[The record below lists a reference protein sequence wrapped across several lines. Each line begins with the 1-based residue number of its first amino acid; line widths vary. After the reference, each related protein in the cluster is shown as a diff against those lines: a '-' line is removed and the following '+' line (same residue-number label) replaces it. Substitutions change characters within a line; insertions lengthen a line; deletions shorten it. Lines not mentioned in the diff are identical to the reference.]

1 MAYLNITEPGIC
13 ADCRGPLPVPR
24 HGRRMRCFECA
35 RNAGRP
41 LAREKFS
48 FEKFADDW
56 NAGMPTEEIAT
67 KYGVCTAT
75 IYKATKAAGTSRK
88 RGPMQ
93 SPDAE
98 SRARQM
104 IDAYT
109 AGLSLEKI
117 GEIHG
122 VTRERVRQIISKRG
136 VTRFDGGPSIRAEAK
151 KATRAFRI
159 AANRD
164 ERSMRVYGCLYAGL
178 EALLGKGVQPTSN
191 KATKAYVHQ
200 KRNSAKRGIKFSLTF
215 PQWWAVWQKSGKWEQ
230 RGRGQG
236 YVMARTGDVGSYSVG
251 NVYICTQSQ
260 NSKDSF
266 IKTPASVR
274 ALKAKLN
281 PNSKTRLGNGR
292 GWTYQ
297 ARCKARP
304 YQVMVGKDR
313 IGNFATEQ
321 EARSAYVEECN
332 RRQLELK
339 SRLRNTTNPAP
350 LGATSENKKFTGTT
364 EAVAHEL

>member
-1 MAYLNITEPGIC
+1 
-13 ADCRGPLPVPR
+13 
-24 HGRRMRCFECA
+24 MRCFECA
-35 RNAGRP
+35 RKAGRP

-56 NAGMPTEEIAT
+56 NAGMPTEQIAA

-75 IYKATKAAGTSRK
+75 IYKASKAAGTTRK

-104 IDAYT
+104 IDAYS

-136 VTRFDGGPSIRAEAK
+136 VTRFDGGSSIRAEAK
-151 KATRAFRI
+151 KAARTFRI
-159 AANRD
+159 VANRD
-164 ERSMRVYGCLYAGL
+164 ERCMRVYGCLYSGL
-178 EALLGKGVQPTSN
+178 ETLLGKGVQLTSN
-191 KATKAYVHQ
+191 KAAKAYVHQ
-200 KRNSAKRGIKFSLTF
+200 KRNSDKRGIEFSLTF

-260 NSKDSF
+260 NSKDSY
-266 IKTPASVR
+266 IKTPASIRTAKR
-274 ALKAKLN
+274 AVTMAAKGYDHLAG
-281 PNSKTRLGNGR
+281 LGLGRGR
-292 GWTYQ
+292 GWTYLKK
-297 ARCKARP
+297 CKSRP
-304 YQVMVGKDR
+304 YQVKVGR
-313 IGNFATEQ
+313 ETVGYFATEQ
-321 EARSAYVEECN
+321 EARSAYIEECN

-339 SRLRNTTNPAP
+339 NRLRNTTNTAP

-364 EAVAHEL
+364 EAVNHEL